1 MIALS
6 PARCPKVSL
15 NPLKCVEV
23 RRPIKTYTGYRVIT
37 STTNELPTLVSRL
50 GPSVVVNTSKNG
62 VDYSDMELRKR
73 FVLEVLRK
81 GGLTLL
87 FGTPR
92 RDFNEV
98 VDNNVVRKLGVK
110 YTLNFIPGQ
119 GTLTVRTTEALHAVL
134 SQVNSDIAMFS
145 KGSKAK

>member
-1 MIALS
+1 M
-6 PARCPKVSL
+6 
-15 NPLKCVEV
+15 
-23 RRPIKTYTGYRVIT
+23 
-37 STTNELPTLVSRL
+37 SRL